1 MSTITIHYASPANDP
16 HKIPRPNRDLGMSAR
31 FKIERHAIDAPVRA
45 PWALKDRARPAFVR
59 SYSTHA
65 KAILAADNI
74 VRRERGMPDRLD
86 ISVAEIIDAMHTIEA
101 TA

>member
-1 MSTITIHYASPANDP
+1 
-16 HKIPRPNRDLGMSAR
+16 MSAR
-31 FKIERHAIDAPVRA
+31 FRVKRHRIDVSTSS

-86 ISVAEIIDAMHTIEA
+86 ISVAEIRAAMKPEHHGQHVQGCVSCYKYADAMHAIEA